1 MIDVRKRTTCRL
13 CDSAQ
18 LDLGCPIRP
27 APVAERY
34 GHTRAEALQV
44 PLVGLDLY
52 RCADCGHVQLTDV
65 VDARRLFDE
74 HYTYRSGQTRG
85 IVDHFAAY
93 AAEAWE
99 RWGLAPGDLVVEI
112 GSNDG
117 TLLGNFQQRGARVVG
132 VDPAATIAAEARAR
146 GVETIGAFF
155 TPAVAAQ
162 IRSVHGPARLVVAN
176 NVFAHADDLQGM
188 AAGIESLLAADGIF
202 MCEVSYLRDV
212 LEKCLLGTI
221 FHEHLSYHALAPLA
235 RFLRRH
241 GMEVVDVERVGIQDG
256 SLIVAAERAGGARG
270 PRPAVGA
277 MLAEEEASRLNTPEK
292 LAAFRH
298 LADALERDAAA
309 LADRIRAEG
318 KILAGFGAA
327 RAGATLL
334 AQMGIAAD
342 VAFIADD
349 HPAKVGRFAGGFGIE
364 VVPTAEI
371 ARRRPDYLLIL
382 AWVHAR
388 RIMEA
393 HRGFA
398 DAGGRWITCAP
409 VLRVVPA
416 EDREP
421 EGRDRRA
428 PGR

>member
-1 MIDVRKRTTCRL
+1 MIGIRKRTTCRL
-13 CDSAQ
+13 CDSTR
-18 LDLGCPIRP
+18 LELGCPIRP
-27 APVAERY
+27 APVAEKY
-34 GHTRAEALQV
+34 GRTRAEALQV

-65 VDARRLFDE
+65 VDPRLLFDE

-85 IVDHFAAY
+85 IVEHFAAY
-93 AAEAWE
+93 AARAW
-99 RWGLAPGDLVVEI
+99 RQWGLAPGDLVVEI

-117 TLLGNFQQRGARVVG
+117 TLLRNFQQRGARVVG
-132 VDPAATIAAEARAR
+132 VDPAGTIAAEARAA
-146 GVETIGAFF
+146 GVETITGFF

-162 IRSVHGPARLVVAN
+162 IRSVHGPARLVAAN
-176 NVFAHADDLQGM
+176 NVFAHSDDLQGM
-188 AAGIESLLAADGIF
+188 AAGFAALLAADGVF

-221 FHEHLSYHALAPLA
+221 FHEHFSYHAVAPLA
-235 RFLRRH
+235 RFLGRH
-241 GMEVVDVERVGIQDG
+241 GMELIDVERVGIQDG
-256 SLIVAAERAGGARG
+256 SVIVSAQRSGGGRR
-270 PRPAVGA
+270 PRPSVGLTLA
-277 MLAEEEASRLNTPEK
+277 AEEESRLNTPEK
-292 LAAFRH
+292 LATFRGMV
-298 LADALERDAAA
+298 DALASSAAD

-371 ARRRPDYLLIL
+371 ASRRPDYLLIL
-382 AWVHAR
+382 AWIHAR
-388 RIMEA
+388 RIMESQ
-393 HRGFA
+393 RGFA
-398 DAGGRWITCAP
+398 AGGGRWITCVP
-409 VLRVVPA
+409 TLEVVTPA
-416 EDREP
+416 GLDGGSP
-421 EGRDRRA
+421 AGM
-428 PGR
+428 PGW